1 MRKPVIVI
9 SLLLIAFS
17 TTALAES
24 ENTIG
29 VGFFI
34 GVQIPEV
41 AGDLAVRERYDWDYT
56 VLQPTFGWLLS
67 ERWEIY
73 LEGNIGWYHFKDK
86 REGGSEDNYTL
97 GLSVIA
103 AYDFVKFDKWST
115 FVEGGLGIVYLTDI
129 PEEHG
134 EPLVQKDSFPLL
146 VQFGTGFKIN
156 LGKEYLLKLAYR
168 FTHISSILRTEEGG
182 LNNHGALVAIV
193 KAF

>member
-1 MRKPVIVI
+1 MRAFVIV
-9 SLLLIAFS
+9 LLIVFIPLQTA
-17 TTALAES
+17 ALAES

-29 VGFFI
+29 VGVFV

-41 AGDLAVRERYDWDYT
+41 AGDLAVRERYDWYYT
-56 VLQPTFGWLLS
+56 VLQPTYGWLLS

-73 LEGNIGWYHFKDK
+73 LEGNFGWYHFDDK
-86 REGGSEDNYTL
+86 KEGGSEDHYTL
-97 GLSVIA
+97 GLSAIV
-103 AYDFVKFDKWST
+103 AYEFLKFDKWST
-115 FVEGGLGIVYLTDI
+115 FVEGGLGMVYLTGI

-146 VQFGTGFKIN
+146 VQFGTGFKFN
-156 LGKEYLLKLAYR
+156 LGNEYFLKVAYR